1 MGSVREAYLA
11 ARKRKNCS
19 KKHAEERR
27 GGFLFTIDDTTLAPH
42 NRSRQQNNT
51 VPIQDSAMLTVPP
64 SDTED
69 TTEDKIIWSSKRY
82 IPLELFPHML
92 GDDPDQ
98 PPTQEE
104 IDSCNSIA
112 RGFKYFDHGKVVIH
126 DKLDKSKII
135 ALIEFTS
142 FDDASLAKLDEIT
155 TVTNFL
161 HSMKHFVNAV
171 GSEARS
177 WGGKMFAIGWRKAMV
192 AFQLLGLYR
201 NKAVITRH
209 PEEYNQLMERS
220 SHVSSILGRMF
231 RRVANV
237 AFSDNQ
243 ELMQQYSIPLLGHPD
258 FDLPIGKD
266 DCAPNLTFT
275 AGGFFNPPHCDRQD
289 LSEFAF
295 GLFLPVNR
303 HDWSVPTLS
312 THSNLSGGAFVFPD
326 YRCGIDFSKHHVFVK
341 LVWRAH
347 EVRHCTLHLQDD
359 LPYDRLGLSLQI
371 NKKTATTSQDTKSG
385 AVFERPP
392 YKNIPKDKLYIG
404 NLKTY
409 VKGTH

>member
-11 ARKRKNCS
+11 ARKRKNRS

-27 GGFLFTIDDTTLAPH
+27 GELLFTLDNTERASYNCSH
-42 NRSRQQNNT
+42 QQNTT
-51 VPIQDSAMLTVPP
+51 VPNEDCANLTVPT
-64 SDTED
+64 SDSED
-69 TTEDKIIWSSKRY
+69 TAEDKIIWSSKRY

-92 GDDPDQ
+92 GDDPDR

-104 IDSCNSIA
+104 INSCDSIA
-112 RGFKYFDHGKVVIH
+112 RGFKFFDHGKVVIH

-142 FDDASLAKLDEIT
+142 FDDASSADLKEIA
-155 TVTNFL
+155 TVTDFL
-161 HSMKHFVNAV
+161 HSMKRFVNAV

-201 NKAVITRH
+201 NKAAITRH
-209 PEEYNQLMERS
+209 REEYDQLMQRS
-220 SHVSSILGRMF
+220 PDTSSILGRMF

-243 ELMQQYSIPLLGHPD
+243 ELMQQYSIPSLGHPD
-258 FDLPIGKD
+258 FDLPIGED

-275 AGGFFNPPHCDRQD
+275 AGGFFNPPHCDTQD

-295 GLFLPVNR
+295 GLFLPVNS
-303 HDWSVPTLS
+303 HDWLIPTS
-312 THSNLSGGAFVFPD
+312 RTHSTLSGGAFVFPD
-326 YRCGIDFSKHHVFVK
+326 YRCGIDFSKHHGFVK
-341 LVWRAH
+341 LVWRAR
-347 EVRHCTLHLQDD
+347 EVRHATLHSEGDS
-359 LPYDRLGLSLQI
+359 PYERLGLSLQI

-385 AVFERPP
+385 AIFERPA
-392 YKNIPKDKLYIG
+392 YKDIPKDQLYIG

-409 VKGTH
+409 VEGTH